1 MCLNF
6 KHLRLIHVIAEN
18 SWQKLVKDRPMEW
31 QTDVVTDGQTDKQMY
46 KSKTVYPPLPRNENI
61 KAVEH
66 GIKISRSSKQVITHY
81 MLTNNNKK
89 KQIWV
94 PALELFLV
102 LHNALQDK
110 ICISQMTSLGKVL
123 FECTYSYILWHYAAV
138 ILNAFIGATVTVISF
153 LTIVFFMTKSLKGLM
168 VIWVAYM

>member
-1 MCLNF
+1 MNTAL
-6 KHLRLIHVIAEN
+6 KYQDQA
-18 SWQKLVKDRPMEW
+18 S
-31 QTDVVTDGQTDKQMY
+31 
-46 KSKTVYPPLPRNENI
+46 KSL
-61 KAVEH
+61 H
-66 GIKISRSSKQVITHY
+66 ITCK
-81 MLTNNNKK
+81 LTNNNKK

-102 LHNALQDK
+102 LQNALQDK